1 VSVTADAMTAWQG
14 DYRSF
19 VETVKRL
26 VHTDW
31 SEVRAGDAPPALYAH
46 REGCLHTVRIP
57 GQWFGSLAAKE
68 ALVRKVFVPLAS
80 AGCQKFATVN
90 AAWGMEPGS
99 PLAREINRLVEADAP
114 IPAFDEMGLDGLCE
128 DVLLSVFDAERHEA
142 WLAEVTRDRTG
153 RPTLGKWRLE
163 GPDAMS
169 GHWIDPIREAMR

>member
-31 SEVRAGDAPPALYAH
+31 SEVRAGD
-46 REGCLHTVRIP
+46 EV
-57 GQWFGSLAAKE
+57 
-68 ALVRKVFVPLAS
+68 
-80 AGCQKFATVN
+80 
-90 AAWGMEPGS
+90 
-99 PLAREINRLVEADAP
+99 NRLVEADAP